1 MTTLAKIIVALLIT
15 LFFISCNL
23 DIQLGQGER
32 GNGNVVTE
40 DRSTSRAFTVV
51 KASEGIDVYVT
62 QGNTTDITVEADENI
77 IDLIRTDVENGAL
90 RIHTEKRIGRAK
102 SKKVHVT
109 LPDITRL
116 TASSGADLESRG
128 TISTDKL
135 VLDSSSG
142 ADITVMVKANEVTCD
157 ASSGADI
164 RVSGTAETLIADASS
179 GSDIRAGDLEV
190 KNCIA
195 EASSGADITVNA
207 SEEIDARAS
216 SGGDIK
222 YTGSPNVVKKNSRLS
237 GSIKKD

>member
-1 MTTLAKIIVALLIT
+1 MTTLAKIIVTLLAS
-15 LFFISCNL
+15 LFFVSCNL

-40 DRSTSRAFTVV
+40 DRNTTETFTVV
-51 KASEGIDVYVT
+51 KASEGLDVYVT
-62 QGNTTDITVEADENI
+62 QGNTADITVEADENI
-77 IDLIRTDVENGAL
+77 IDLIRTDIKNGVL

-109 LPDITRL
+109 LSDITKL

-128 TISTDKL
+128 LLSADRL

-142 ADITVMVKANEVTCD
+142 ADIIVTVNANEVQCD

-164 RVSGTAETLIADASS
+164 RVSGTAETLVADASS
-179 GSDIRAGDLEV
+179 GSDIRAGALEV
-190 KNCIA
+190 KKCIA

-207 SEEIDARAS
+207 SEELSASAS
-216 SGGDIK
+216 SGGDVK
-222 YTGSPNVVKKNSRLS
+222 YNGNPNIIKKNSSAS
-237 GSIKKD
+237 GRVKKG